1 MRSLWLDTHP
11 ITLPNTAGS
20 DGALGSIS
28 PASFTPGTHYDAVVA
43 GAGITGLTT
52 AVLLSRAG
60 KKVVVVEA
68 RSIGAVATG
77 NTTAKVSLL
86 QGTMLSGIRSHQD
99 DETLRAYVEG
109 NREAQAWLLH
119 YLDEREVPYQRRT
132 AYTYATTEQGQNSL
146 EKELEAC
153 RTAGLDV
160 AWTEDTELPF
170 PVTGALA
177 LPNQAQIHPMTV
189 LEALVSELDERGG
202 TVFEG
207 VRVTDATP
215 DGGNTQDDAGPLTV
229 ETTAG
234 ALHAD
239 QLVLATGAPILDRGG
254 YFAKLKGN
262 RSYALTYR
270 LPAEARADIPQGM
283 YLSADSPSR
292 TTRTVPMP
300 QGTGDGGEELLLVGG
315 NDHVVGRPGPEGLDA
330 ESHQAAVDD
339 LEAWTQEHFPGAE
352 RTHVWAAQDYR
363 ASAYVPYIGALP
375 RGGGNIY
382 VATGFNKWGMTNGV
396 AAALAISSE
405 ILHRD
410 NGTDGTMPW
419 AKTLMDTSVTASGLL
434 TGVKDNLEVGAHM
447 VTDWAKAELRNL
459 PGEAPA
465 EGQGIVGRR
474 DGRPVAVS
482 TVDGTTCALSAV
494 CPHMGGILTWND
506 AERSWDC
513 PLHAS
518 RFSHDGTLLEGPAVD
533 GLKPMD

>member
-1 MRSLWLDTHP
+1 MSSLWLDTHP
-11 ITLPNTAGS
+11 ITLPTPEQLS
-20 DGALGSIS
+20 
-28 PASFTPGTHYDAVVA
+28 PGTHYDAVIA
-43 GAGITGLTT
+43 GAGLTGLTT
-52 AVLLSRAG
+52 AALLARAG
-60 KKVVVVEA
+60 KSVAVVEA

-99 DETLRAYVEG
+99 LETLRAYVEG

-119 YLDEREVPYQRRT
+119 YLDERGLPYQRRT
-132 AYTYATTEQGQNSL
+132 GYTYATTEQGRKSL

-153 RTAGLDV
+153 RAAGLDV
-160 AWTEDTELPF
+160 AWTEETELPF
-170 PVTGALA
+170 PVTGALK
-177 LPNQAQIHPMTV
+177 LENQAQIHPMTV
-189 LEALVSELDERGG
+189 LEALVAELYHRGG

-207 VRVTDATP
+207 VRVTGTTADS
-215 DGGNTQDDAGPLTV
+215 GNTQDDSGPLTV

-234 ALHAD
+234 DLTAD
-239 QLVLATGAPILDRGG
+239 QLILATGAPILDRGG

-270 LPAEARADIPQGM
+270 LPAESQTEMPQGM

-292 TTRTVPMP
+292 TTRTVPLP
-300 QGTGDGGEELLLVGG
+300 GTGDDGEELLLVGG

-330 ESHQAAVDD
+330 GSHQAAVDD
-339 LEAWTQEHFPGAE
+339 LEAWAQEHFPGAE

-363 ASAYVPYIGALP
+363 ASAYVPSIGALP
-375 RGGGNIY
+375 GGGGNIY

-396 AAALAISSE
+396 AAALAIASE

-410 NGTDGTMPW
+410 NRTEGTMPW
-419 AKTLMDTSVTASGLL
+419 AKTLMDTSLTASGLL
-434 TGVKDNLEVGAHM
+434 TGLKDNLEVGAHM
-447 VTDWAKAELRNL
+447 VTDWAQAELSAL
-459 PGEAPA
+459 PEEPPA
-465 EGQGIVGRR
+465 EGQGVVGRR

-482 TVDGTTCALSAV
+482 TVDGTTCELSAV

-518 RFSHDGTLLEGPAVD
+518 RFSHDGTLLEGPAVHD
-533 GLKPMD
+533 LKPAH